1 MFSENKKAT
10 GTTTSGPSLAAQARV
25 SGKYTFSVSRKK
37 GVSRGVVAEFDNL
50 ILDYGLRDMLD
61 GDAGRLLNY
70 LHVGTS
76 SLEPAVDQFA
86 LGSHIAYAACAPLA
100 PRELVGGS
108 PFVNVQR
115 FQATFPEGEAVG
127 SIAEV
132 GVGPGNP
139 TLPSGPTN
147 SLFSRA
153 LVRDSEGAPTVVE
166 VAEDEVLNVTYTLTV
181 SIDVSDKLF
190 TLNLSS
196 GVHTGVLRPCGLV
209 AGVALPELDRATGK
223 LPLADYYTGP
233 GVALGPVT
241 GKPTG
246 SSFGIGI
253 SGSSKTIEP
262 STELTHR
269 DVLYEIALG
278 AANRDD
284 GIGALTTEY
293 LFFSAFQLSFDP
305 PIPKTPESV
314 FRFRLRYSVARA

>member
-1 MFSENKKAT
+1 MYTGSEKTKGSARN
-10 GTTTSGPSLAAQARV
+10 GPTLTAQAQV
-25 SGKYTFSVSRKK
+25 SGRYTFSVSRQN

-50 ILDYGLRDMLD
+50 ILDYGLKDMLD
-61 GDAGRLLNY
+61 EDSGRLLRF

-76 SLEPAVDQFA
+76 SLAPAVDQFA
-86 LGSHIAYAACAPLA
+86 LDARIGYAACEPLA

-115 FQATFPEGEAVG
+115 FQATFAEGEATG
-127 SIAEV
+127 RIAEV
-132 GVGPGNP
+132 GVGPWLP
-139 TLPSGPTN
+139 TLPDGPAN

-166 VAEDEVLNVTYTLTV
+166 VAEDEILIVTYTLTV
-181 SIDVSDKLF
+181 SIDVSDKPF

-196 GVHTGVLRPCGLV
+196 GVHTGILRPCGLV
-209 AGVALPELDRATGK
+209 AGVALPQLDLATGTF
-223 LPLADYYTGP
+223 PLANYYTGP
-233 GVALGPVT
+233 DVSLGPVT
-241 GKPTG
+241 GQPTG
-246 SSFGIGI
+246 SSFGVGIG
-253 SGSSKTIEP
+253 SSSKTIEP

-278 AANRDD
+278 AANQGD

-293 LFFSAFQLSFDP
+293 LFFSAFQLSFNP